1 MKQIEV
7 GLGERS
13 YPIMIAA
20 GLLADVGV
28 DLKQRSIADRYVII
42 ADQYVADLYSRQLLD
57 SLAAAGISAELLTFP
72 RGEASKNLTVINDL
86 ARALARLGVDR
97 KACLIALGGGV
108 TGDITGFLAAI
119 YMRGI
124 KFVQIPTTLLAQ
136 VDSSVGGKT
145 GVDIPEGKNLIG
157 SFYQPQSVYID
168 TTLLDSLPK
177 VELLNGM
184 AEVIKYGIIYDA
196 DFFRFLADNRRE
208 VLNLEQKVLA
218 EMIATCCRIKAEVVS
233 LDEKEADLRRILNFG
248 HTIGHAVEAASD
260 FRLAHGM
267 AVAIG
272 MVAAAD
278 IAAEQ
283 QMLRR
288 DEALQI
294 YALIKKYGLPV
305 SVPPDLD
312 RRRIKGY
319 LKTDKKTVGGKVFF
333 VLPTQIGLVEIT
345 YDVPEKLIDLV
356 LK

>member
-1 MKQIEV
+1 MKQIKV

-20 GLLADVGV
+20 GLLAGVGA
-28 DLKQRSIADRYVII
+28 DLQKRQLAGKYIII
-42 ADQYVADLYSRQLLD
+42 ADKYVADLYGRQLLD
-57 SLAAAGISAELLTFP
+57 SLAAAGLSAEVLTFP
-72 RGEASKNLTVINDL
+72 RGEASKNLVTINDL
-86 ARALARLGVDR
+86 ARSLARLGVDR

-108 TGDITGFLAAI
+108 TGDITGFLAAV

-157 SFYQPQSVYID
+157 SFYQPQCVYID
-168 TTLLDSLPK
+168 PDLLTSLPK
-177 VELLNGM
+177 AELLNGL

-196 DFFRFLADNRRE
+196 DFFDFLRVKRQA
-208 VLNLEQKVLA
+208 VLNLDPAVLA
-218 EMIATCCRIKAEVVS
+218 ELISKCCLIKAEVVS

-248 HTIGHAVEAASD
+248 HTIGHAVEATSD
-260 FRLAHGM
+260 FKLAHGM

-278 IAAEQ
+278 IAAEK
-283 QMLRR
+283 QMLTK
-288 DEALQI
+288 DEAVQI
-294 YALIKKYGLPV
+294 YNLINNYGLP
-305 SVPPDLD
+305 SAVPADLD
-312 RRRIKGY
+312 RSLIKQY

-333 VLPTQIGLVEIT
+333 VLPTRIGSVDIT
-345 YDVPEKLIDLV
+345 YDVPEKLIDSV